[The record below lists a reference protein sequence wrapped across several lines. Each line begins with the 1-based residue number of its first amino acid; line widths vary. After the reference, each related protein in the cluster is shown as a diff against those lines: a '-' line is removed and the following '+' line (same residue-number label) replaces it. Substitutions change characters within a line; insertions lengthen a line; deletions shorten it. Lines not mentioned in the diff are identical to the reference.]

1 MPKQKFSIAL
11 VNYLNA
17 KPFLFGLQNY
27 RDDDIDF
34 DVQLLNPAQCAL
46 AFKNGEA
53 DIALVPSGSLHQ
65 LNPFRRVTRFGI
77 AADDEVRT
85 VCLFSNDPPEQ
96 WKEIILDNHSMTS
109 VLLSKIIIKEVLDLH
124 PDYIV
129 RDINTVQITKG
140 QAALMIGDKVFTF
153 ENQFSFKIDLAS
165 AWKKWTGL
173 PFVFAVW
180 IAKPHVPPQV
190 EAALERMFDFGLQHI
205 EEVIQETNSD
215 PQLLQEYYQKYIQY
229 SLNENYVKGLDLYLT
244 LTETY
249 RQGAAENHK
258 SV

>member
-27 RDDDIDF
+27 RDEDIDF
-34 DVQLLNPAQCAL
+34 DVQLLNPAQCAR
-46 AFKNGEA
+46 AFQNDKA
-53 DIALVPSGSLHQ
+53 DIALVPAGSLHQ
-65 LNPFRRVTRFGI
+65 LNPFTRVTRFGI

-109 VLLSKIIIKEVLDLH
+109 VLLSKILIHEVMGLQPEFIVEDLTSSR
-124 PDYIV
+124 IE
-129 RDINTVQITKG
+129 KG
-140 QAALMIGDKVFTF
+140 QAALMIGDKVFAS
-153 ENQFSFKIDLAS
+153 ENQYSIKIDLAS

-180 IAKPHVPPQV
+180 IAKPDVPFQV
-190 EAALERMFDFGLQHI
+190 EGVLEKMFEFGLQHI
-205 EEVIQETNSD
+205 EQVIQDSHSD
-215 PQLLQEYYQKYIQY
+215 PQLLRKYYQKYIQY
-229 SLNENYVKGLDLYLT
+229 TLNDDYMKGLNHYLS
-244 LTETY
+244 LAEKY
-249 RQGAAENHK
+249 R
-258 SV
+258 